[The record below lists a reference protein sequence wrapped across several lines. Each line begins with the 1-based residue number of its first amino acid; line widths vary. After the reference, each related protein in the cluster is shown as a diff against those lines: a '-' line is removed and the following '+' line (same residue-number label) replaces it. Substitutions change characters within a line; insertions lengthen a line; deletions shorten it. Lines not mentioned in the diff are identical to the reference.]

1 MSPRTEKQ
9 FEEMR
14 ESRRLQIMEAALKL
28 FALEGYGHVSI
39 SRLASEAGISKGLM
53 YNYFDSKEALLT
65 AIIEHGMSEMMDL
78 FDPDHDGILEP
89 EEMEGFIRK
98 IFAAIRSHQ
107 EYWILFISVL
117 LQPNVKEHLLEKNMI
132 QSMEKFMSMLVQY
145 FENRGFEDPAL
156 EMVTF
161 AALIEGFG
169 VLLIYAYPVY
179 QFPDE
184 LMTKFEN
191 RIIKMYAK

>member
-1 MSPRTEKQ
+1 MPRTSEQ

-28 FALEGYGHVSI
+28 FALEGYGHASI
-39 SRLASEAGISKGLM
+39 SRLAVEVGMSKGLM
-53 YNYFDSKEALLT
+53 YNYFESKEALLA
-65 AIIEHGMSEMMDL
+65 AIIEHGMDEIMDL
-78 FDPDHDGILEP
+78 FDPDHNGILEP
-89 EEMEGFIRK
+89 KEMEGFIRK
-98 IFAAIRSHQ
+98 IFETVRGHQ

-117 LQPNVKEHLLEKNMI
+117 LQPNVKEHLKDNSITL
-132 QSMEKFMSMLVQY
+132 SMEKFMQMLFQY
-145 FENRGFEDPAL
+145 FEKRGFEDPAL

-161 AALIEGFG
+161 SALIEGFG

-179 QFPDE
+179 QFPED

-191 RIIKMYAK
+191 RIIKMYT

>member
-1 MSPRTEKQ
+1 MSPRTQEQ

-14 ESRRLQIMEAALKL
+14 ESRRLKIMEVALKL

-53 YNYFDSKEALLT
+53 YHYFESKDALLA
-65 AIIEHGMSEMMDL
+65 AIIEHGMNQFMDL
-78 FDPDHDGILEP
+78 FDPDHNGILEP
-89 EEMEGFIRK
+89 KEMEGFIRK
-98 IFAAIRSHQ
+98 IFETVRHHQ
-107 EYWILFISVL
+107 EYWIHFISVF
-117 LQPNVKEHLLEKNMI
+117 LQPNIKEHLKDISYALPIEKYM
-132 QSMEKFMSMLVQY
+132 QMLFQY
-145 FENRGFEDPAL
+145 FEKRGFDDPGL

-179 QFPDE
+179 QFPEE
-184 LMTKFEN
+184 LMAKFET
-191 RIIKMYAK
+191 RLIEMYT

>member
-1 MSPRTEKQ
+1 MPRTSEQ

-14 ESRRLQIMEAALKL
+14 ESRRFQIMEAALKL
-28 FALEGYGHVSI
+28 FALEGYGHASI
-39 SRLASEAGISKGLM
+39 SRLAAEVGMSKGLM
-53 YNYFDSKEALLT
+53 YNYFESKEALLA
-65 AIIEHGMSEMMDL
+65 AIIEHGMSEIMDL
-78 FDPDHDGILEP
+78 FDPDHNGILEP

-98 IFAAIRSHQ
+98 IFETVRGHQ

-117 LQPNVKEHLLEKNMI
+117 LQPNVKEHLKDNSIAL
-132 QSMEKFMSMLVQY
+132 SMEKFMQMLFQY
-145 FENRGFEDPAL
+145 FEKRGFEDPAL

-161 AALIEGFG
+161 SALIEGFG

-179 QFPDE
+179 QFPED

-191 RIIKMYAK
+191 RIIKMYT